1 MRLRAAPEA
10 LVGPSGNQRFALDGG
25 AETGVNLRG
34 PASESRPASF
44 VDLPMPGAY
53 HLQAVA
59 DGALVGKTISH
70 YRIVERLGGGGMGV
84 VYKAEDTRLDRFV
97 ALKFL
102 PDELSRD
109 PQALE
114 RFRREAK
121 AASALNH
128 PNICTIYDI
137 GEENGRAFIAMEL
150 LEGQTL
156 KHLIHGKPIDLEE
169 LLDIGV
175 QVADAL
181 DAAHARSIVHRD
193 IKPANIFVTLRG
205 HAKVLDFGLAK
216 MTADPRHPQQPPAPS
231 DATASTEVPEA
242 QLTSPGSTLGTVA
255 YMSPEQA
262 RGKELDARTDL
273 FSFGVVLY
281 EMATGALP
289 FRGDTSAVI
298 FEAIL
303 NRAPVNPVRLNPEL
317 PPELE
322 RIINKALEK
331 DRELR
336 CQSAAELRA
345 DLKRLKR
352 ELDSGKSAPVATTTP
367 TSVAAVSAAPVGDSS
382 AAGVSAT
389 ASIAP
394 ATFERAA
401 GRPYKWIAL
410 GLAALI
416 VIGGGFL
423 AKRYFAPAPGNT
435 IRSVI
440 VLPFT
445 GASGKS
451 DAAFLEDGVSMGV
464 TDALSQLPGLR
475 VMASSAAM
483 RYAGKNPDPEQVG
496 KDLNVDAVLEGNIE
510 QEGDTISIDAELVKT
525 ADDTQVW
532 GQQYTEKMANVAMLQ
547 QNIAKDI
554 SDELRVKLT
563 AAEQQEMSK
572 APTENADAYRLYLL
586 GRHEIDQENM
596 QQAADYFQQAID
608 KDPTYAAAYAGL
620 GDADMLIG
628 SSKPPVQQAY
638 FAKAQTLAS
647 RALALDSR
655 SAEAHLTVAG
665 VDVLEWKFAAS
676 ETEFRRSLALNPNFV
691 NTHEAYAQY
700 FVFTSQFG
708 KAMDEFRRALTLDP
722 LSLFGNGQLG
732 VLLFDQ
738 HEYAQ
743 AIAQAKKT
751 LQIDPNFAGAYE
763 VLFDCYRA
771 EGKYD
776 RAVDALEKGTAAYGE
791 PEGAKQIKQV
801 YGKNGIKG
809 LYRWFIKEDGDP
821 TKTAYDPVDAA
832 AYYALLGDKNDAFV
846 WLEKAYEL
854 HESALE
860 SLNADPDFDS
870 LRSDPRYADLVRRI
884 GFPQ

>member
-1 MRLRAAPEA
+1 MSDSSA
-10 LVGPSGNQRFALDGG
+10 FAGQ
-25 AETGVNLRG
+25 TV
-34 PASESRPASF
+34 
-44 VDLPMPGAY
+44 
-53 HLQAVA
+53 
-59 DGALVGKTISH
+59 SH
-70 YRIVERLGGGGMGV
+70 YRIVEKLGGGGMGV
-84 VYKAEDTRLDRFV
+84 VFKAEDTRLGRFV

-102 PDELSRD
+102 PDDMSRD
-109 PQALE
+109 AQALE

-137 GEENGRAFIAMEL
+137 GDENGRAFIAMEL

-156 KHLIHGKPIDLEE
+156 KHLIRGKPLETEE

-181 DAAHARSIVHRD
+181 DAAHARGIVHRD
-193 IKPANIFVTLRG
+193 IKPANIFVTQRG
-205 HAKVLDFGLAK
+205 HAKILDFGLAK
-216 MTADPRHPQQPPAPS
+216 MTSEPKQARQVPATPDS
-231 DATASTEVPEA
+231 TVSTEVPEA

-281 EMATGALP
+281 EMATGTLP
-289 FRGDTSAVI
+289 FRGDTSAVV

-303 NRAPVNPVRLNPEL
+303 SRAPVPPLRLNPDV

-322 RIINKALEK
+322 RMINKALEK

-352 ELDSGKSAPVATTTP
+352 ELDSGKSAAASAATTAESRAP
-367 TSVAAVSAAPVGDSS
+367 SSPSVGAASVAVP
-382 AAGVSAT
+382 T
-389 ASIAP
+389 ARRS
-394 ATFERAA
+394 
-401 GRPYKWIAL
+401 YKWLAL
-410 GLAALI
+410 GFAALI
-416 VIGGGFL
+416 FLSGGGFL
-423 AKRYFAPAPGNT
+423 AKRYFLPAPAKS
-435 IRSVI
+435 IRSII

-445 GASGKS
+445 GASVQS
-451 DAAFLEDGVSMGV
+451 DAAFLENGISMGV

-483 RYAGKNPDPEQVG
+483 RYAGKNADPEQVG

-510 QEGDTISIDAELVKT
+510 QEGDTVSIDAELVKT

-547 QNIAKDI
+547 QNIAHDI

-563 AAEQQEMSK
+563 PAEQQEMSK

-596 QQAADYFQQAID
+596 QQAADDFQQAID

-620 GDADMLIG
+620 GDAEELIG
-628 SSKPPVQQAY
+628 DGEPSVQDSS
-638 FAKAQTLAS
+638 FAKAHAMAS
-647 RALALDSR
+647 KALALDSR
-655 SAEAHLTVAG
+655 SAEAHLTAASLDFV
-665 VDVLEWKFAAS
+665 EWKFSAAGAGL
-676 ETEFRRSLALNPNFV
+676 RRTLELNPNFL
-691 NTHEAYAQY
+691 NAHQAYAEY
-700 FVFTSQFG
+700 FRQLGQFSE
-708 KAMDEFRRALTLDP
+708 AMDEERRALNLDP
-722 LSLFGNGQLG
+722 LSLFSNGELG

-751 LQIDPNFAGAYE
+751 LQIDPNFVGAYD

-776 RAVDALEKGTAAYGE
+776 RAADALEKEVAAEGE
-791 PEGAKQIKQV
+791 PEAPKQIAQV
-801 YGKNGIKG
+801 YASGGIG
-809 LYRWFIKEDGDP
+809 SVDRWLIARYSDP
-821 TKTAYDPVDAA
+821 AKPAYNPVEVAA
-832 AYYALLGDKNDAFV
+832 NYALLGDKNNAFL
-846 WLEKAYEL
+846 WLEKAYRMRESGLEEL
-854 HESALE
+854 KA
-860 SLNADPDFDS
+860 NPDFDS

-884 GFPQ
+884 GFPN

>member
-1 MRLRAAPEA
+1 
-10 LVGPSGNQRFALDGG
+10 
-25 AETGVNLRG
+25 
-34 PASESRPASF
+34 
-44 VDLPMPGAY
+44 
-53 HLQAVA
+53 
-59 DGALVGKTISH
+59 
-70 YRIVERLGGGGMGV
+70 
-84 VYKAEDTRLDRFV
+84 
-97 ALKFL
+97 
-102 PDELSRD
+102 
-109 PQALE
+109 
-114 RFRREAK
+114 
-121 AASALNH
+121 
-128 PNICTIYDI
+128 
-137 GEENGRAFIAMEL
+137 
-150 LEGQTL
+150 
-156 KHLIHGKPIDLEE
+156 
-169 LLDIGV
+169 
-175 QVADAL
+175 
-181 DAAHARSIVHRD
+181 
-193 IKPANIFVTLRG
+193 
-205 HAKVLDFGLAK
+205 
-216 MTADPRHPQQPPAPS
+216 
-231 DATASTEVPEA
+231 
-242 QLTSPGSTLGTVA
+242 SPGSTLGTVA

-298 FEAIL
+298 FDSIL
-303 NRAPVNPVRLNPEL
+303 NRAPISPARLNPEL
-317 PPELE
+317 PPELG

-352 ELDSGKSAPVATTTP
+352 ELDSDRSPARASDTVVPSPPERAKDRS
-367 TSVAAVSAAPVGDSS
+367 SVEPAKRDFTASDSEHQERASSRGGGPQNDGAVSTVGPQHDSVILKKRS
-382 AAGVSAT
+382 LFWAGIGVVV
-389 ASIAP
+389 
-394 ATFERAA
+394 
-401 GRPYKWIAL
+401 IAL
-410 GLAALI
+410 L
-416 VIGGGFL
+416 IGGGFL
-423 AKRYFAPAPGNT
+423 AARYFLPA
-435 IRSVI
+435 RAASVHSII

-445 GASGKS
+445 GAGGTANAS
-451 DAAFLEDGVSMGV
+451 FLENGISMGV

-483 RYAGKNPDPEQVG
+483 RYAGKNPDPETVG

-510 QEGDTISIDAELVKT
+510 QEGDTVSIDAELVKT
-525 ADDTQVW
+525 ADDTQIW

-547 QNIAKDI
+547 QNIAHDI
-554 SDELRVKLT
+554 SDELRMKLT
-563 AAEQQEMSK
+563 PAEQQEMSK

-860 SLNADPDFDS
+860 SLNADPDFDR